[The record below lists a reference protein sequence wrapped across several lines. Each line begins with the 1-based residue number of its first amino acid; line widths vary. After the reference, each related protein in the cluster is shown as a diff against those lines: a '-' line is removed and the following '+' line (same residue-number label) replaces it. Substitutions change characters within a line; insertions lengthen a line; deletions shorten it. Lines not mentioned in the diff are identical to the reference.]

1 MGRRRD
7 HDEDSS
13 SDTEGSASESEEDPA
28 YNTDATDLTD
38 DEADADPSWLL
49 EGNDHPP
56 EYYRQ
61 QQAEFDKTEDI
72 EQDYKPGTTLLLD
85 RIKDQWHK

>member
-7 HDEDSS
+7 RDEDSS

-38 DEADADPSWLL
+38 DEADADPAWLL

-61 QQAEFDKTEDI
+61 QQAEFDETEDI

-85 RIKDQWHK
+85 RIKDQWHQ